1 MTLSSS
7 PLLLAVM
14 AKLMSGAGKSMAGKL
29 TASVSAQSVSP
40 VITSLSLAMA
50 PRSPATR
57 SPEALLSLPIVLRIW
72 PRRSLWPSRAMTTW
86 ESLLMVPWNTRN
98 TLT

>member
-7 PLLLAVM
+7 PLLLAVT

-29 TASVSAQSVSP
+29 MASAPAHSVSP
-40 VITSLSLAMA
+40 VTTSLSLAMA
-50 PRSPATR
+50 PISPATR
-57 SPEALLSLPIVLRIW
+57 SPEALLSLPIVLSSW
-72 PRRSLWPSRAMTTW
+72 PRRSLWPSRATTTW
-86 ESLLMVPWNTRN
+86 ESLLVVPWKTRN